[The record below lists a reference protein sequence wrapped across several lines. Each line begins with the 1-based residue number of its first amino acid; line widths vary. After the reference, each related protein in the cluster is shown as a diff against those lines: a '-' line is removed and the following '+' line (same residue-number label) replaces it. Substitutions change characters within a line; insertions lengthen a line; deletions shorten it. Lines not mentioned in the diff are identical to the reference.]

1 MVGLGHTELDVC
13 VVYDPIRNLLHQLHQ
28 DTSFPL
34 PRNKEGKGKLLGR
47 PERGISAFALR
58 PDDKKL
64 VSGLEA
70 SQAWIRQ

>member
-13 VVYDPIRNLLHQLHQ
+13 IFCDQIRNLLHQLHQ
-28 DTSFPL
+28 DTAFPL
-34 PRNKEGKGKLLGR
+34 PRNREGKGKLLGR

-58 PDDKKL
+58 PDDEKL